1 MFNTKLLSIV
11 LTAFAVSVVATPDNA
26 RPARKL
32 DDLDANDLCFAH
44 PDFLDVPGQIFLI
57 CPDFCGEGNDWSVFV
72 SNNVAPPFTVFSCIS
87 ACLPP
92 GEDTFD
98 CTFVDYNLGRPAEVC
113 PVVCPSQDDSSCG
126 LFGLGKSSSV
136 HSVFVALSPTDH
148 SKVAALTLPLLSR
161 LLLQKEY
168 YASVMVAV

>member
-1 MFNTKLLSIV
+1 MFYGKLLFTSFTV
-11 LTAFAVSVVATPDNA
+11 FAVSLVAALDTG
-26 RPARKL
+26 RPTRKL

-87 ACLPP
+87 TCLPP

-126 LFGLGKSSSV
+126 LFGLGKSSVQCVVNVLSLTDWINV
-136 HSVFVALSPTDH
+136 HHCEAVP
-148 SKVAALTLPLLSR
+148 LTLALLSR
-161 LLLQKEY
+161 FFF
-168 YASVMVAV
+168 